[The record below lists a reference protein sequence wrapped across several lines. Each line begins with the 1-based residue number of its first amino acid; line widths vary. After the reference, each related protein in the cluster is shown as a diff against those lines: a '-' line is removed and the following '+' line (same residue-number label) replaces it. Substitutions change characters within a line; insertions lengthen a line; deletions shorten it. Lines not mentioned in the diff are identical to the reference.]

1 MGIACQLVEVGC
13 TLAVLAAG
21 ALEAVV
27 DVGTAFV
34 AVAAAAAVGVAVA
47 VAPAQPQV
55 ESEFRASRLRSPFL
69 LAPRRANPELLF
81 CLYKPPP
88 SFSLIPAILCN
99 FRESSPQ
106 TMLSSG
112 SRGISF
118 GIFQDVVARIAP
130 SSVFRFGRG
139 VPFRLF
145 FSALR
150 FSAA

>member
-34 AVAAAAAVGVAVA
+34 AIAAAAAPVGVAVA

-88 SFSLIPAILCN
+88 SFS
-99 FRESSPQ
+99 Q
-106 TMLSSG
+106 
-112 SRGISF
+112 
-118 GIFQDVVARIAP
+118 
-130 SSVFRFGRG
+130 RF
-139 VPFRLF
+139 
-145 FSALR
+145 LR
-150 FSAA
+150 FCATLANPRRKRC